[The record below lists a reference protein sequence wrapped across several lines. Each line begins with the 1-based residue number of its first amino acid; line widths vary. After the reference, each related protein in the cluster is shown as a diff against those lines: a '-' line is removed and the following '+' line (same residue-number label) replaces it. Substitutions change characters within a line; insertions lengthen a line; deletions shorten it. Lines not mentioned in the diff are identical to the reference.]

1 MRYLL
6 YLLAAGTLSAC
17 ASPMFQTTPRWD
29 GRFGAD
35 VRTALAQQ
43 VIHPDAVRNR
53 DPVAGMD
60 GRAAR
65 SAYERY
71 QKASIET
78 APQPSSFT
86 IGVSGAK

>member
-6 YLLAAGTLSAC
+6 CLLTAGTLSAC
-17 ASPMFQTTPRWD
+17 ATGVTSTTPQWD
-29 GRFGAD
+29 ARFGAD
-35 VRTALAQQ
+35 VRIALARQ
-43 VIHPDAVRNR
+43 IIDPAAGRNT

-65 SAYERY
+65 SAFERY
-71 QKASIET
+71 QKASSEP

-86 IGVSGAK
+86 IGVSGSK

>member
-1 MRYLL
+1 MRYPFC
-6 YLLAAGTLSAC
+6 LLAAGALSGC
-17 ASPMFQTTPRWD
+17 AAVGFSTTPQWD

-43 VIHPDAVRNR
+43 VIHPDAGR
-53 DPVAGMD
+53 DAGPVTGMD

-71 QKASIET
+71 QKASSEPV
-78 APQPSSFT
+78 PQSASFT
-86 IGVSGAK
+86 IGVSAAK